1 MENTPTENYAWFRH
15 TWRINNG
22 ILLYVQE
29 ENPEEWPLCIEATL
43 TSGRIALQSEGGPI
57 EFRNIHLVPLG
68 E

>member
-1 MENTPTENYAWFRH
+1 MTCRRKN
-15 TWRINNG
+15 IGLLVNG
-22 ILLYVQE
+22 VRQ
-29 ENPEEWPLCIEATL
+29 NKAIEATL

>member
-1 MENTPTENYAWFRH
+1 
-15 TWRINNG
+15 